1 MNKMVTYEQWNKT
14 IIKHIFANSEPGEIV
29 FLNTTPETLADIVEQ
44 EGFNVDAVESLK
56 EAVKDKVVISNEWV
70 CLRQIYPERL
80 SENFFHEE
88 PPQVA
93 FLALSV
99 LAASMMERSSGASST
114 NYYLHL
120 NRLLFDEDRTGCP
133 QGIELPEIE
142 NFWLHLKVWVT
153 HRQGAELYLTEGPAK
168 QKYVWYPKSQCLI
181 RRHDRRTVYQFFR
194 YQGFTPVSNI
204 PDNQLERDFRM
215 WLGSRDGSARIYQFF
230 TNSSYKALILRQVR
244 LLLEN
249 WDGEIPP
256 KPVVGQRQSP
266 SKIHVELHFNQFN
279 NLEIRYWFQ
288 RRGRDDIGCKTNFLG
303 IENLQ
308 IYTSEKWFRPFSDN
322 SDTFWN
328 LSSQQQLQTD
338 EINPMVYTLY
348 CSDIWVFRVD
358 QECDEGWI
366 SQQNMQL
373 YQDHLIVFK
382 ERYIGEI
389 KNCLSQTCEHE
400 IDSPNAIYINGEEN
414 GWLCLKAT
422 PTKLESFDDPNLWV
436 LSVKSSEQICLNG
449 GLLVKDH
456 DGHRAYLN
464 ICLPTI
470 FVPELG
476 LPDDEHLRIGDQTF
490 PMNENRLIR
499 VEGILDVG
507 IHQISYGN
515 KMREL
520 RVIAPEPK
528 SSLENQGETL
538 ILKLATDK
546 KTIPTYSE
554 KETAEISDE
563 PGVWLS
569 GAKFFGSDIP
579 KTTWEKVSKLPIQK
593 KDEKQL
599 LEIPAE
605 IISSVVKLAI
615 ELKKKDNPVPKW
627 FKKTIQDIDNNVAMR
642 TLVEKKLRKHKQ
654 TALSY
659 TELRKYI
666 SR

>member
-1 MNKMVTYEQWNKT
+1 MITYEQWNKA
-14 IIKHIFANSEPGEIV
+14 IIKHIFANCEPGEIV
-29 FLNTTPETLADIVEQ
+29 FLNTTSETLSDIDEQ
-44 EGFNVDAVESLK
+44 EGFNVDAVDSLK
-56 EAVKDKVVISNEWV
+56 EAVRNKVISSNRV
-70 CLRQIYPERL
+70 CLTRIDPDIFFNRTPE
-80 SENFFHEE
+80 NE
-88 PPQVA
+88 PTQVA

-99 LAASMMERSSGASST
+99 LAASMMERSDDVSNN
-114 NYYLHL
+114 NYYVRL
-120 NRLLFDEDRTGCP
+120 NQLLFDEM
-133 QGIELPEIE
+133 IE
-142 NFWLHLKVWVT
+142 NCPKGIKLLDIKRFWTQLQTWALEQHEV
-153 HRQGAELYLTEGPAK
+153 ELYLTEGPAN

-181 RRHDRRTVYQFFR
+181 RMHDRRTVYQFFR

-256 KPVVGQRQSP
+256 KPVVGQIQSP
-266 SKIHVELHFNQFN
+266 SKIHVELHFNQFS

-288 RRGRDDIGCKTNFLG
+288 RRGRDDIGCKTNLFG

-308 IYTSEKWFRPFSDN
+308 TYTSEKWFRPFPDN

-328 LSSQQQLQTD
+328 LSSQLQLQTD

-358 QECDEGWI
+358 QERDEGWI

-382 ERYIGEI
+382 ERYIRRI

-400 IDSPNAIYINGEEN
+400 IDSPNAIYVNGEEN
-414 GWLCLKAT
+414 GWLYLKAT
-422 PTKLESFDDPNLWV
+422 PTKLESFDDPDLWI
-436 LSVKSSEQICLNG
+436 LSVKSSEQISLNG
-449 GLLVKDH
+449 GLSVKDQN
-456 DGHRAYLN
+456 GHRSYLN
-464 ICLPTI
+464 ICLPSI

-476 LPDDEHLRIGDQTF
+476 FSSEESLRIGERRF
-490 PMNENRLIR
+490 PVNEDRL
-499 VEGILDVG
+499 VSLEGILDVG
-507 IHQISYGN
+507 IHQISYGS
-515 KMREL
+515 KTREL
-520 RVIAPEPK
+520 RIIASER
-528 SSLENQGETL
+528 SLDHQEKML
-538 ILKLATDK
+538 IAKLDTAK

-554 KETAEISDE
+554 KETDEISEDSS
-563 PGVWLS
+563 VWIS
-569 GAKFFGSDIP
+569 GARFFGIDILN
-579 KTTWEKVSKLPIQK
+579 TTWNNVCKPPILK
-593 KDEKQL
+593 KDEKQS
-599 LEIPAE
+599 LEKPAE

-615 ELKKKDNPVPKW
+615 DLKKKKNPVPKW

>member
-1 MNKMVTYEQWNKT
+1 MISYEQWNKA
-14 IIKHIFANSEPGEIV
+14 IIKHIFENCEPDEIV
-29 FLNTTPETLADIVEQ
+29 FLNTTRETLDTIAEQ
-44 EGFNVDAVESLK
+44 EGFNVDAVESLM

-80 SENFFHEE
+80 SENFFDGE

-114 NYYLHL
+114 NYYIHL

-133 QGIELPEIE
+133 RGIELPEIKF
-142 NFWLHLKVWVT
+142 FWAHLKMWVT
-153 HRQGAELYLTEGPAK
+153 HQQSTELYLTEGPAN

-181 RRHDRRTVYQFFR
+181 RMHDRRTIYQFFR

-266 SKIHVELHFNQFN
+266 SKIHVELHFNQFSN
-279 NLEIRYWFQ
+279 PEIRYWFQ
-288 RRGRDDIGCKTNFLG
+288 RRGRDDIGCKTNPFG

-308 IYTSEKWFRPFSDN
+308 TYTSEKWFRPFPDD

-328 LSSQQQLQTD
+328 LSSQLQLQTD

-348 CSDIWVFRVD
+348 CSEIWVFRVD

-382 ERYIGEI
+382 ERYIEQT

-400 IDSPNAIYINGEEN
+400 IDSPNAIYVNGEGN
-414 GWLCLKAT
+414 GWLYLKAT
-422 PTKLESFDDPNLWV
+422 PIKLESFDDPNLWM

-449 GLLVKDH
+449 GLPVKDH

-476 LPDDEHLRIGDQTF
+476 LSSEEPLRIGDQTF
-490 PMNENRLIR
+490 PMNENRLIN

-507 IHQISYGN
+507 IHQISYGS
-515 KMREL
+515 KTREL
-520 RVIAPEPK
+520 RIIASEC
-528 SSLENQGETL
+528 SLEHQEKTL
-538 ILKLATDK
+538 IAKLDTDK
-546 KTIPTYSE
+546 KTIPSHSK
-554 KETAEISDE
+554 KEIAEISE
-563 PGVWLS
+563 ESGVWLS
-569 GAKFFGSDIP
+569 GAKLFGADIP
-579 KTTWEKVSKLPIQK
+579 NTIWDNVCKPPILK
-593 KDEKQL
+593 KDEKQS
-599 LEIPAE
+599 LEKPAE

-615 ELKKKDNPVPKW
+615 ELKKNTTPVPKW
-627 FKKTIQDIDNNVAMR
+627 FKKTFKDLDQNIVMR